1 MIRETYDA
9 SLRMGRSAYEALG
22 ADRQSAN
29 AMRDAFEEMD
39 RTSMQAVADLYR
51 NDIPAWENEPL
62 LAKIREL
69 RAEWDPKLREMMDE
83 IVGRG
88 R

>member
-1 MIRETYDA
+1 M
-9 SLRMGRSAYEALG
+9 
-22 ADRQSAN
+22 
-29 AMRDAFEEMD
+29 
-39 RTSMQAVADLYR
+39 SM
-51 NDIPAWENEPL
+51 NEKKVSRVRRAQRAR
-62 LAKIREL
+62 AKIREL